1 MRESRCELARRSAAR
16 EAESR
21 CAPAIEQG
29 AFSVRCR
36 GARGLGG
43 GGVARSPETAGPSHR
58 PNTEPGTRWLEAC

>member
-43 GGVARSPETAGPSHR
+43 GGVAR
-58 PNTEPGTRWLEAC
+58 